1 MTDVR
6 LANPPWAS
14 DEPMLALAR
23 AEAVVDLRALIDGEI
38 RLPEVSITEPVLRLE
53 TRPDGP
59 PNWEFP
65 SEEPAGEP
73 TVPHIGRLRIA
84 DAAVHYLE
92 HGSGRSVDAEL
103 AEVTGSTDSPEG
115 GMQLAATGTVQG
127 EPLELQLSGPP
138 AAQLESANEP
148 YPLALGLK
156 LGESDLAGDVELAL
170 GKDVPAIS
178 ARLRSDQVKTTD
190 LAWLTGEAADA
201 AGRAGAGRGRRTS
214 RLDATAEDT
223 AAADD
228 TADAA
233 TRTWFDFDQLP
244 ALEADLEY
252 AIGRLEGPNLQL
264 QDVSLQAGLHDRLP
278 TLALS
283 GNGTYQDQPIVLDVK
298 AGPAEGEQQA
308 QVPYRIDARIEAGQT
323 RITASGGIQ
332 QPERLQGVQV
342 EFEARSADATE
353 LLRQLGLPAPALPQL
368 QVEGELIRD
377 GQVWQL
383 NEAHAQVGESEL
395 SGHFSADLSQARPFV
410 SADLTSSRLR
420 MADFVPVSEGGAEGT
435 PEGGAAAPSVPLI
448 KDGDINLE
456 ALPAI
461 DADLEL
467 AADNV
472 EVPEFLFDRL
482 QVDLRLRDRVA
493 VIDASGAGKFRD
505 QPLSFEIH
513 AGTDDSLEDPDALL
527 PGRHRAAVRRDQA
540 HRQGQRRP
548 RAQPDRSGRRRDARR
563 PRPRET
569 GRHPAAAAA
578 GDAALRPGGQG
589 HPSSRT
595 RSAGT

>member
-1 MTDVR
+1 MSRRRKWLLWPVVALAAIVVVVLVLFDWNWLKGPIEGWVSAELGRDVEIAGDLDVDLALQPRITVTDVR

-23 AEAVVDLRALIDGEI
+23 AEAVVDLRALIDGEV
-38 RLPEVSITEPVLRLE
+38 RLPELSVSEPVLRLE

-65 SEEPAGEP
+65 SEEPAGP
-73 TVPHIGRLRIA
+73 PSVPYIGRLRIEG
-84 DAAVHYLE
+84 AAVHYLE

-103 AEVTGSTDSPEG
+103 AEVTGSTDAPEG

-127 EPLELQLSGPP
+127 EPLELRLSGPP
-138 AAQLESANEP
+138 AAQLERPSEA
-148 YPLALGLK
+148 YPLALDLK
-156 LGESDLAGDVELAL
+156 LGESDLVGDVELAL
-170 GKDVPAIS
+170 GGDVPAIS

-190 LAWLTGEAADA
+190 LAWLTGEAAEPPVEEA
-201 AGRAGAGRGRRTS
+201 
-214 RLDATAEDT
+214 LDEAIASAEQALEEVQDEP
-223 AAADD
+223 AAATGEETPAAAD

-244 ALEADLEY
+244 ALEADLDY
-252 AIGRLEGPNLQL
+252 SIGHLEGPSLRL

-323 RITASGGIQ
+323 QITATGGIQ

-342 EFEARSADATE
+342 DFAVQSADATE
-353 LLRQLGLPAPALPQL
+353 LLRQLGLPAPALPEL
-368 QVEGELIRD
+368 QVEGELVRE

-383 NEAHAQVGESEL
+383 NDGYARVGESEL
-395 SGHFSADLSQARPFV
+395 SGEFSADLSQARPFV
-410 SADLTSSRLR
+410 RADLTSRRLR
-420 MADFVPVSEGGAEGT
+420 MADFVPVREGEAENGGAETGET
-435 PEGGAAAPSVPLI
+435 PEDGSAEPSVPLI

-456 ALPAI
+456 ALPEI
-461 DADLEL
+461 DADIEL
-467 AADNV
+467 AADHV

-493 VIDASGAGKFRD
+493 VIDA
-505 QPLSFEIH
+505 
-513 AGTDDSLEDPDALL
+513 
-527 PGRHRAAVRRDQA
+527 
-540 HRQGQRRP
+540 
-548 RAQPDRSGRRRDARR
+548 
-563 PRPRET
+563 
-569 GRHPAAAAA
+569 
-578 GDAALRPGGQG
+578 
-589 HPSSRT
+589 
-595 RSAGT
+595 